1 MTATTTAPE
10 VAPPVDE
17 VAPGIVTRVREGDL
31 AGAAKLLILIGLI
44 GIGATLLASLGL
56 FDSSKPESEAST
68 GAAVHGEAEP
78 GAGAAAGADH
88 ADEAHSGESH
98 ADEAHGGE
106 AHGGEAHGA
115 GDHGHGH
122 ESAQPVKEQAL
133 FSYLVAY
140 MFTLSLAL
148 GGLFFTLVQHI
159 TRAGW
164 SVVVR
169 RIAENLAGLLFP
181 WMLILFLPIALGMD
195 TLYHHWT
202 HGAEDDSVLQG
213 KSGYLSVGFF
223 YVRAVLYFAVWG
235 LLARYFRGTSL
246 KQDETGDAGLTL
258 KMARRSAVGLLL
270 FALSITFAAFDW
282 VMSLDP
288 HWYSTIF
295 GIIYFAGSVMATL
308 AFMTLAAMWL
318 QKRGYLKGAITTE
331 HYHDLGKLLFAFMVF
346 WTYTSF
352 SQYMLIWYANVPEE
366 TLWYQHR
373 ANTEWAEG
381 VTLPWGWVG
390 TTLVVGHF
398 LFPFAFLMSRHMKRN
413 RLTLTI
419 GAVLLLVMHW
429 FDMQYLIMPNM
440 SGEVHHYGMAVS
452 VWDVLAMAS
461 VIALFV
467 GVFLNLTRSAALI
480 PERDP
485 RLPESLH
492 FHNI

>member
-1 MTATTTAPE
+1 MTAMSTAPD
-10 VAPPVDE
+10 VARPVDE

-31 AGAAKLLILIGLI
+31 SIAKLLIIV
-44 GIGATLLASLGL
+44 GAICVGVTFLASLGL
-56 FDSSKPESEAST
+56 FDSSDAHAVES
-68 GAAVHGEAEP
+68 AAVHGDAEP
-78 GAGAAAGADH
+78 GSDGGVAGSEQGASEHDQEAHQGDEAHAEGAGADH
-88 ADEAHSGESH
+88 AAGEHAGHASG
-98 ADEAHGGE
+98 GI
-106 AHGGEAHGA
+106 
-115 GDHGHGH
+115 
-122 ESAQPVKEQAL
+122 QEQAL

-140 MFTLSLAL
+140 MFVLSFAL
-148 GGLFFTLVQHI
+148 GGLFFVMVQHI

-181 WMLILFLPIALGMD
+181 WMAILFLPIALGMD

-202 HGAEDDSVLQG
+202 HGTADDTVLLG
-213 KSGYLSVGFF
+213 KSGYLSSGFF
-223 YVRAVLYFAVWG
+223 LVRAAIYFAVWG
-235 LLARYFRGTSL
+235 LLARCFRGNSL
-246 KQDETGDAGLTL
+246 KQDQTGDPALTMR
-258 KMARRSAVGLLL
+258 MARRAAPGLLV
-270 FALSITFAAFDW
+270 FALSLTFAAFDW
-282 VMSLDP
+282 IMSLDP

-308 AFMTLAAMWL
+308 AFMTLMAMWL

-366 TLWYQHR
+366 TLWYAHR
-373 ANTEWAEG
+373 ASVEWTPG
-381 VTLPWGWVG
+381 VTLPWGYVG
-390 TTLVVGHF
+390 TSLVIGHF

-413 RLTLTI
+413 RITLSI
-419 GAVLLLVMHW
+419 GAVLLLIMHW

-440 SGEVHHYGMAVS
+440 TAAVHHQGMALS
-452 VWDVLAMAS
+452 IWDALTMGGV
-461 VIALFV
+461 VALFV
-467 GVFLNLTRSAALI
+467 GLTLHLTRSTPLL